1 MDIKGKVHEI
11 SEVMEVTSSF
21 RKRELV
27 IEYAENPSYP
37 EFIKFEAIQDRVS
50 LMDKC
55 KVGDMVEV
63 SFNLKGRAWNNPKT
77 GKTDYFNTLQIW
89 RVNVLGANAAGSPM
103 EEMPSFTPP
112 DISNA
117 PGEEDDLPF

>member
-1 MDIKGKVHEI
+1 MDIKGKIHEI
-11 SEVMEVTSSF
+11 SEVMEVTASF

-89 RVNVLGANAAGSPM
+89 RVNILTGAAAGAPVD
-103 EEMPSFTPP
+103 EMPSFVPP
-112 DISNA
+112 DLSSDA
-117 PGEEDDLPF
+117 GEADDLPF

>member
-11 SEVMEVTSSF
+11 SEVMEVTASF

-89 RVNVLGANAAGSPM
+89 RVNILTGAAAGPVD
-103 EEMPSFTPP
+103 EMPSFPAP
-112 DISNA
+112 DLSSD
-117 PGEEDDLPF
+117 PGGADDLPF